1 MLNQKIKSILILYQK
16 IKSILILYQKIKSI
30 HILFGFVCI
39 LEYWAVQLLAL
50 ISNYN
55 NGKITF

>member
-39 LEYWAVQLLAL
+39 LEYWAVQL
-50 ISNYN
+50 
-55 NGKITF
+55 

>member
-39 LEYWAVQLLAL
+39 LEYWALGQY
-50 ISNYN
+50 NYRPLSVIIIME
-55 NGKITF
+55 K